1 MEEGESLEEALIREI
16 HEELN
21 FRLRLFPSN
30 EVMIMILEQL
40 L

>member
-21 FRLRLFPSN
+21 FRL
-30 EVMIMILEQL
+30 
-40 L
+40 